1 MVESAIRAFLPETEG
16 IMRKMMLLVMLAGC
30 TPATTPEGCTIYMTE
45 MMRAQTDA
53 CVQAYYEEKAR
64 QSGGQITRCFGSGSQ
79 TTCVTE

>member
-1 MVESAIRAFLPETEG
+1 MRA
-16 IMRKMMLLVMLAGC
+16 LLALMALAAC
-30 TPATTPEGCTIYMTE
+30 TPATTPEGCTIYATE